1 MTQQT
6 CSDFSIYLDN
16 SRAKN
21 SRTAAYLFQD
31 PLEMIVAAKSSD
43 IHNAFDRIKY
53 CLDDGYYLAGWISYE
68 TGLFLE
74 GKLNKLGDEC
84 YKMPFISLGVY
95 KKRLTL
101 SSADSE
107 DHWAAMAHKGDYG
120 LGEVALNIS
129 RTEYETAV
137 AKIQDYLKAGDIYQV
152 NFTLK
157 SLFNF
162 TGRPESYF
170 AAMRHV
176 QRVEY
181 GAFLKSDDLSVL
193 SLSPELFFQ
202 KTGPKIMTRP
212 MKGTFPRGRNGAED
226 RHNADFMQN
235 DEKNRAEN
243 LMIVDLLRNDLS
255 RISVPGSVK
264 LKSLYDVEKYRTL
277 FQMTS
282 TIESE
287 VSDEMTIVDLIKA
300 LFPCGSVTG
309 APKIRAMEII
319 SELEVAPR
327 GKVPFLKSD
336 DLSVLSLSPELFFQ
350 KTGPKIMT
358 RPMKGTFPRG
368 RNGAEDR
375 HNADFMQN
383 DEKNRAE
390 NLMIVDL
397 LRNDLSRISVPGS
410 VKLKSL
416 YDVEKYRT
424 LFQMT
429 STIESEVSDEMTIVD
444 LIKALFP
451 CGSVTGAP
459 KIRAMEI
466 ISELEVAPR
475 GIYTGA
481 IGFMAPDGDCCFSV
495 PIRTVTIDRKG
506 RGEMGIGSAIVAD
519 SNAASEYD
527 ECLLKAQFATGEF
540 RKFDLIESLRWS
552 ADEGYYLLDLHLNRL
567 EETAEYFDFICDKA
581 AILQDL
587 ENHAEWLDP
596 EKAWKVRLLVSQTG
610 EVSITSLPIN
620 KPPDQKIGI
629 ITLSDKI
636 VNSQNPLLFHKT
648 TDREFYHQELSRHQT
663 QYGSYDVVF
672 INEKGSLTG
681 GAYNNIFL
689 KLGDSLQTP
698 ALEAGLLAGTL
709 RQSMI
714 KDSTINLIITQLS
727 KTDLLKA
734 EKIYMGNSVRGL
746 VEVVFKDPL
755 L

>member
-181 GAFLKSDDLSVL
+181 GA
-193 SLSPELFFQ
+193 
-202 KTGPKIMTRP
+202 
-212 MKGTFPRGRNGAED
+212 
-226 RHNADFMQN
+226 
-235 DEKNRAEN
+235 
-243 LMIVDLLRNDLS
+243 
-255 RISVPGSVK
+255 
-264 LKSLYDVEKYRTL
+264 
-277 FQMTS
+277 
-282 TIESE
+282 
-287 VSDEMTIVDLIKA
+287 
-300 LFPCGSVTG
+300 
-309 APKIRAMEII
+309 
-319 SELEVAPR
+319 
-327 GKVPFLKSD
+327 FLKSD